1 MPRLRELNLSNN
13 MISTLPVELC
23 RNYLPLLESIN
34 LNGNQ
39 IPQDEQS
46 FSQVVEVLSLIGQN
60 NPNLDGSSHSQGLGG
75 LKVLFISLTR
85 ED

>member
-1 MPRLRELNLSNN
+1 MPNLRELNLSNN
-13 MISTLPVELC
+13 MISSLPVDLC
-23 RNYLPLLESIN
+23 RNYLPMLESIN

-39 IPQDEQS
+39 IAQDEEP
-46 FSQVVEVLSLIGQN
+46 FSQVVEALSLIG
-60 NPNLDGSSHSQGLGG
+60 PSDVTNLDVGG